1 MAAEGAHIGPVI
13 AKAASELGKQGILF
27 QGLIN
32 TIEVICH
39 GGQVAARELWTC
51 CSGIKEG
58 WRAGHKVKCREH
70 FIKLNGTGFTVKL
83 IQRKAH
89 GYAHKERLWHFNAA
103 VFNVQEI
110 TVIQGLQAEVIELQ
124 VTIRIKGSSKAYQI
138 KFAHAGIQQLSA
150 DTLINVF
157 SKVGAVF
164 RLHIALQYLVTQN
177 LFADHV
183 HQDPCGY
190 LAVRGVFF
198 NQGTGGEDGRVI
210 HLGHRYAIVQI
221 LDGFSNDWGGINCIA

>member
-1 MAAEGAHIGPVI
+1 MAAEGTHIGPVI
-13 AKAASELGKQGILF
+13 AKATSELGKQGVLF

-39 GGQVAARELWTC
+39 GGQVAARELWTR

-70 FIKLNGTGFTVKL
+70 FIELNGTGFTVKL
-83 IQRKAH
+83 IQRKTH
-89 GYAHKERLWHFNAA
+89 GYPHKESLWHFNAA

-110 TVIQGLQAEVIELQ
+110 AVIQGLQAEVIELQ
-124 VTIRIKGSSKAYQI
+124 VTIRIQGGSQAWQI
-138 KFAHAGIQQLSA
+138 KFTHAGVKQFSA

-157 SKVGAVF
+157 RKVAAVF
-164 RLHIALQYLVTQN
+164 RLHIALQYLMTQN
-177 LFADHV
+177 LFADHM

-190 LAVRGVFF
+190 LAIRGVFF
-198 NQGTGGEDGRVI
+198 NQGTGGQNGRVI
-210 HLGHRYAIVQI
+210 DLRHRYAVVQI
-221 LDGFSNDWGGINCIA
+221 LNSFSNDRSGINCIA